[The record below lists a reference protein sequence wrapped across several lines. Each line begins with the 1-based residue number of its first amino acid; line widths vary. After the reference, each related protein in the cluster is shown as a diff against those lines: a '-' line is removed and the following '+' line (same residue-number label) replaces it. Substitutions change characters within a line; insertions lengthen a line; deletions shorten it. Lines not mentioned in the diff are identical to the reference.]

1 MKIIFFVQNGLTN
14 EEHILYRLKQEQ
26 VGNKVIFSNGSFTYG
41 FEDSC
46 DKIVLACENKR
57 IELWA
62 ATTGIHLEKFGVVEP
77 VVKVEKK
84 EYVVDLEVED
94 IVNAQLAKATMALV
108 KEEKKELTVEDLNK
122 IEPGIYSDPEGNKY
136 ERKRGPKTK
145 SDLIS
150 AIEKFGISKLVK
162 E

>member
-1 MKIIFFVQNGLTN
+1 MKIIFFVQNGMTTD
-14 EEHILYRLKQEQ
+14 EHVLYRLKQEQ
-26 VGNKVIFSNGSFTYG
+26 VGNRVIFSNGSFKYG

-46 DKIVLACENKR
+46 DKIVLACENKK

-62 ATTGIHLEKFGVVEP
+62 ATSGIHLEKFGAVKT
-77 VVKVEKK
+77 VVKAEEK

-108 KEEKKELTVEDLNK
+108 KEEKRELTVEDLNK

-150 AIEKFGISKLVK
+150 AIEKFGISNMTK